1 MVSVK
6 RYGLSTYLYFG
17 ILFQVANVGSKIIEG
32 HLWTGDNW
40 SFLARFCF
48 LSLHGKFEY
57 EIQYD
62 MSYAV
67 QNIDLYYDTNYQWNR
82 VYGNTK
88 DLDTCREKE
97 SVLQVEDNQFIN
109 LTTKM
114 VVSGCHQVTNSNKSS
129 VSMHCKGTRNFKTVR
144 ERWWFVA
151 ISNCNS
157 TKGLRLSYRFL
168 MTNGEKDDLLH
179 HHFSADEFY
188 LLPVL
193 VVSLIQNII
202 VGFFA
207 IWSTVILKARQ
218 LLHTSFKMYII
229 SMLFHT
235 FGVFFLVVH
244 YTSFG
249 VNGKGVPKIKFM
261 GQIFESTGETIFLIL
276 LILLAKG
283 YTVTR
288 ARLRQGS
295 TLKLILFGFAY
306 TIMYLSLFFIEKY
319 YFDPGQV
326 LYIYESVAGYG
337 IVFLRTVGWIMFMYS
352 IYFTLKHYPEKGSFY
367 YPFFCFY
374 TLWFLSGPIIILISN
389 HEISEWVREKVVVS
403 VEHFVVLIGQIF
415 FLLITRPSINNRNFP
430 YHVRTSQIGIMEAIT
445 GNTLLGH
452 HTLDNFSHGGNYNVS
467 SQNMEVFTV
476 SNNKETLNGA
486 LQSSRSHSNWANRD
500 NEDSTPPRTPPP
512 TYSNGQIVQNKS
524 IFNPNDEL

>member
-32 HLWTGDNW
+32 HLWTGINW

-261 GQIFESTGETIFLIL
+261 GQIFESTGKTIFLIL

-295 TLKLILFGFAY
+295 TLKLILFEILLRSWSSSLYLRISCRLWNSLSSNCGVDNVYVLNLFHIEALSRKG
-306 TIMYLSLFFIEKY
+306 IVLLSLF
-319 YFDPGQV
+319 
-326 LYIYESVAGYG
+326 L
-337 IVFLRTVGWIMFMYS
+337 VG
-352 IYFTLKHYPEKGSFY
+352 ERKG
-367 YPFFCFY
+367 C
-374 TLWFLSGPIIILISN
+374 
-389 HEISEWVREKVVVS
+389 RVVS